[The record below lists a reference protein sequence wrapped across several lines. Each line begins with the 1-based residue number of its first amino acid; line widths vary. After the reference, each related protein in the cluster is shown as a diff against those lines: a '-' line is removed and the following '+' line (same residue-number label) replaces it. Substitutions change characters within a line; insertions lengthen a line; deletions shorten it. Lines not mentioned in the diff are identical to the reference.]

1 MKGKNKEIFSKIS
14 LCVLAFLIPVLLLA
28 YGVQVRRYSELS
40 REISELE
47 TKQKR
52 LVEQNKKLISDISL
66 LSSTDRIENM
76 AENELG
82 MHKAESEDIVRVEIP
97 GEKK

>member
-1 MKGKNKEIFSKIS
+1 MKEKNKEIFSKIS
-14 LCVLAFLIPVLLLA
+14 LCVLAFLIPALLLA